1 MKLSTPRANSARIM
15 RSLIAVLLAIAAVF
29 AFSACKSNEI
39 DPSGTV
45 DIGGNDATG
54 GKAPS
59 IPVQTADAS
68 QLVRVSLTID
78 ATRAYNSAVLPQ
90 NIKDVLQNDGMLIK
104 NATLTVA
111 KGTAVSGIFELLRV
125 YDIAVV
131 SEQGPVGT
139 FVTSIQGLENGT
151 CGASSGWLFRIN
163 GEFPSEGVDSVELHD
178 GDVVEWVFSCDG
190 GADAGMSTAQ

>member
-1 MKLSTPRANSARIM
+1 M

-45 DIGGNDATG
+45 DIG

-139 FVTSIQGLENGT
+139 FVTSIQGLENGA